1 VWLLLPALAWL
12 LLPVPPPP
20 LPFPPLPSPS
30 PPPMLCSFLV
40 VGLSWR
46 WATAEALVWS
56 CALPWPW
63 ELSAARAGD
72 VRASMRRSPAIRTNA
87 LTTRCRASAGRL
99 ATNSPNA
106 SKCPPPRGN

>member
-40 VGLSWR
+40 VGLS
-46 WATAEALVWS
+46 
-56 CALPWPW
+56 
-63 ELSAARAGD
+63 
-72 VRASMRRSPAIRTNA
+72 
-87 LTTRCRASAGRL
+87 
-99 ATNSPNA
+99 
-106 SKCPPPRGN
+106 